1 MRAPE
6 QRTTPGADS
15 RPPAA
20 GPPPPAAARTRR
32 TGPRGVHTT
41 SPRTTSPHAASSRTT
56 SPRTAPLVP
65 LAARLRPLAISA
77 AGLLAGLGLWQLAG
91 QRDPVLFATPGRS
104 ASALVDMVQDG
115 SLPSALL
122 SSGKLLVIGLALAIV
137 VGVGFGLL
145 LSRARL
151 LRASTDWLLFA
162 LQSVPI
168 VALAPLILSAF
179 GFGLS
184 AKTLVVFLTAV
195 FPVVVNTAEGAH
207 RVPTTLLEVARTF
220 RSSEWRIWK
229 DVLLPHTVPYAMTGV
244 RQGIA
249 MAFVGTLAA
258 EFFLNASGVGG
269 LLLAAGTR
277 FDTATVLGLT
287 VLVSVLAVALMGL
300 GRAVE
305 RHFARWRTVKA

>member
-1 MRAPE
+1 MG
-6 QRTTPGADS
+6 T
-15 RPPAA
+15 PPAA
-20 GPPPPAAARTRR
+20 NPAPAPATHPAVSPAAHRGRLAAALRR
-32 TGPRGVHTT
+32 R
-41 SPRTTSPHAASSRTT
+41 
-56 SPRTAPLVP
+56 LVP
-65 LAARLRPLAISA
+65 LTIST
-77 AGLLAGLGLWQLAG
+77 AGLLVGLGLWQWAG

-104 ASALVDMVQDG
+104 LSALADLTGDG
-115 SLPSALL
+115 TLPSALL
-122 SSGKLLVIGLALAIV
+122 SSGRLLVVGLALAIV
-137 VGVGFGLL
+137 AGVGFGLL

-151 LRASTDWLLFA
+151 LRSSTDWLLFA

-179 GFGLS
+179 GFGLP

-195 FPVVVNTAEGAH
+195 FPIAVNTAEGAH
-207 RVPTTLLEVARTF
+207 RVPATLLEVARTF
-220 RSSEWRIWK
+220 RSSEWRIWQ

-269 LLLAAGTR
+269 LLLAASTR
-277 FDTATVLGLT
+277 FDSATVLGLT
-287 VLVSVLAVALMGL
+287 LLVSVLAVALMGC

-305 RHFARWRTVKA
+305 GYFARWREATS

>member
-1 MRAPE
+1 MGTSPVTHDAASPATHPAASPVTHE
-6 QRTTPGADS
+6 ATSA
-15 RPPAA
+15 PPAT
-20 GPPPPAAARTRR
+20 PVNPRRLTAALRR
-32 TGPRGVHTT
+32 
-41 SPRTTSPHAASSRTT
+41 
-56 SPRTAPLVP
+56 
-65 LAARLRPLAISA
+65 RLIPLAISTL
-77 AGLLAGLGLWQLAG
+77 GLLAGLGLWQWAG

-104 ASALVDMVQDG
+104 LSALATLTEDG
-115 SLPSALL
+115 TLPSALL
-122 SSGKLLVIGLALAIV
+122 SSGRLLVVGLALAIV
-137 VGVGFGLL
+137 AGVGFGLL

-151 LRASTDWLLFA
+151 LRSSTDWLLFA

-179 GFGLS
+179 GFGLP

-195 FPVVVNTAEGAH
+195 FPIAVNTAEGAH
-207 RVPTTLLEVARTF
+207 RVPGTLLEVARTF

-269 LLLAAGTR
+269 LLLAASTR
-277 FDTATVLGLT
+277 FDSATVLGLT
-287 VLVSVLAVALMGL
+287 LLVSVLAVALMGC

-305 RHFARWRTVKA
+305 GYFARWREATS

>member
-1 MRAPE
+1 MGTPPATSPHPVAPPG
-6 QRTTPGADS
+6 TPDTPGTSALPADAV
-15 RPPAA
+15 PAA
-20 GPPPPAAARTRR
+20 GPPRVRR
-32 TGPRGVHTT
+32 
-41 SPRTTSPHAASSRTT
+41 
-56 SPRTAPLVP
+56 LVR
-65 LAARLRPLAISA
+65 RLTPLAISA
-77 AGLLAGLGLWQLAG
+77 AGLLVGLGLWQWAG
-91 QRDPVLFATPGRS
+91 RRDPVLFATPGRS
-104 ASALVDMVQDG
+104 LSALATLTEDG
-115 SLPSALL
+115 TLPSALL
-122 SSGKLLVIGLALAIV
+122 SSGRLLVVGLALAIV
-137 VGVGFGLL
+137 AGVGFGLL

-151 LRASTDWLLFA
+151 LRSSTDWLLFA

-179 GFGLS
+179 GFGLP

-195 FPVVVNTAEGAH
+195 FPIAVNTAEGAH

-269 LLLAAGTR
+269 LLLAASTQ
-277 FDTATVLGLT
+277 FDSATVLGLT
-287 VLVSVLAVALMGL
+287 LLVSVLAVALMGC

-305 RHFARWRTVKA
+305 GYFARWREVRS

>member
-1 MRAPE
+1 M
-6 QRTTPGADS
+6 G
-15 RPPAA
+15 
-20 GPPPPAAARTRR
+20 
-32 TGPRGVHTT
+32 T
-41 SPRTTSPHAASSRTT
+41 SPATHDATSPDTYSAPSPVNARRLTAALR
-56 SPRTAPLVP
+56 R
-65 LAARLRPLAISA
+65 RLIPLAISTL
-77 AGLLAGLGLWQLAG
+77 GLLAGLGLWQWAG

-104 ASALVDMVQDG
+104 LSALATLTEDG
-115 SLPSALL
+115 TLPSALL
-122 SSGKLLVIGLALAIV
+122 SSGRLLVVGLALAIV
-137 VGVGFGLL
+137 AGVGFGLL

-151 LRASTDWLLFA
+151 LRGSTDWLLFA

-179 GFGLS
+179 GFGLP

-195 FPVVVNTAEGAH
+195 FPIAVNTAEGAH
-207 RVPTTLLEVARTF
+207 RVPATLLEVARTF

-269 LLLAAGTR
+269 LLLAASTR
-277 FDTATVLGLT
+277 FDSATVLGLT
-287 VLVSVLAVALMGL
+287 LLVSVLAVALMGC

-305 RHFARWRTVKA
+305 GYFARWREATS

>member
-1 MRAPE
+1 MMA
-6 QRTTPGADS
+6 T
-15 RPPAA
+15 
-20 GPPPPAAARTRR
+20 PPPADTGTGTGTKTSGVRPRARAARR
-32 TGPRGVHTT
+32 
-41 SPRTTSPHAASSRTT
+41 
-56 SPRTAPLVP
+56 LIP
-65 LAARLRPLAISA
+65 LAVSA
-77 AGLLAGLGLWQLAG
+77 AGLVAGLGLWQWAG
-91 QRDPVLFATPGRS
+91 VRDPVLFATPGRS
-104 ASALVDMVQDG
+104 LSALATLTEDG

-122 SSGKLLVIGLALAIV
+122 SSGRLLVVGLALAIV
-137 VGVGFGLL
+137 AGVGVGLL

-151 LRASTDWLLFA
+151 LRSSTDWLLFA

-179 GFGLS
+179 GFGLP

-195 FPVVVNTAEGAH
+195 FPILVNTAEGAH

-269 LLLAAGTR
+269 LLLAASTR
-277 FDTATVLGLT
+277 FDSATVLGLT
-287 VLVSVLAVALMGL
+287 LLVSVLAVALMGC

-305 RHFARWRTVKA
+305 GYFARWREVRP

>member
-1 MRAPE
+1 MAPPD
-6 QRTTPGADS
+6 TA
-15 RPPAA
+15 RPPAEA
-20 GPPPPAAARTRR
+20 APPAAP
-32 TGPRGVHTT
+32 PRGRRVVRRLT
-41 SPRTTSPHAASSRTT
+41 
-56 SPRTAPLVP
+56 PLG
-65 LAARLRPLAISA
+65 ISA
-77 AGLLAGLGLWQLAG
+77 AGLLVGLGIWQWAG

-104 ASALVDMVQDG
+104 LSALATLTEDG
-115 SLPSALL
+115 TLPSALL
-122 SSGKLLVIGLALAIV
+122 SSGRLLVVGLALAIV
-137 VGVGFGLL
+137 AGVGFGLL

-151 LRASTDWLLFA
+151 LRSSTDWLLFA

-179 GFGLS
+179 GFGLP

-195 FPVVVNTAEGAH
+195 FPIAVNTAEGAH

-269 LLLAAGTR
+269 LLLAASTQ
-277 FDTATVLGLT
+277 FDSATVLGLT
-287 VLVSVLAVALMGL
+287 LLVSVLAVALMGC

-305 RHFARWRTVKA
+305 GYFARWREVRS

>member
-1 MRAPE
+1 MG
-6 QRTTPGADS
+6 T
-15 RPPAA
+15 PPATRPA
-20 GPPPPAAARTRR
+20 TSGPPVEAAPAPAAAPSEPAPPA
-32 TGPRGVHTT
+32 GPRLKRRVA
-41 SPRTTSPHAASSRTT
+41 RRLI
-56 SPRTAPLVP
+56 PLG
-65 LAARLRPLAISA
+65 ISA
-77 AGLLAGLGLWQLAG
+77 AGLLVGLGLWQWAG

-104 ASALVDMVQDG
+104 LSALATITEDG
-115 SLPSALL
+115 TLPGALL
-122 SSGKLLVIGLALAIV
+122 SSGRLLVVGLALAIV
-137 VGVGFGLL
+137 AGVGFGLL

-151 LRASTDWLLFA
+151 LRSSTDWLLFA

-179 GFGLS
+179 GFGLP

-195 FPVVVNTAEGAH
+195 FPIAVNTAEGAH
-207 RVPTTLLEVARTF
+207 RVPATLLEVARTF

-269 LLLAAGTR
+269 LLLAASTR
-277 FDTATVLGLT
+277 FDSATVLGLT
-287 VLVSVLAVALMGL
+287 LLVSVLAVALMGV

-305 RHFARWRTVKA
+305 GYFARWREVTS

>member
-1 MRAPE
+1 MATSPATHE
-6 QRTTPGADS
+6 ATSA
-15 RPPAA
+15 PPATPVNA
-20 GPPPPAAARTRR
+20 RRLTAALRR
-32 TGPRGVHTT
+32 
-41 SPRTTSPHAASSRTT
+41 
-56 SPRTAPLVP
+56 
-65 LAARLRPLAISA
+65 RLIPLAISTL
-77 AGLLAGLGLWQLAG
+77 GLLAGLGLWQWAG

-104 ASALVDMVQDG
+104 LSALATLTEDG
-115 SLPSALL
+115 TLPSALL
-122 SSGKLLVIGLALAIV
+122 SSGRLLVVGLALAIV
-137 VGVGFGLL
+137 AGVGFGLL

-151 LRASTDWLLFA
+151 LRSSTDWLLFA

-179 GFGLS
+179 GFGLP

-195 FPVVVNTAEGAH
+195 FPIAVNTAEGAH
-207 RVPTTLLEVARTF
+207 RVPATLLEVARTF

-269 LLLAAGTR
+269 LLLAASTR
-277 FDTATVLGLT
+277 FDSATVLGLT
-287 VLVSVLAVALMGL
+287 LLVSVLAVALMGC

-305 RHFARWRTVKA
+305 GYFARWREATS

>member
-1 MRAPE
+1 MGTPPA
-6 QRTTPGADS
+6 TTPATT
-15 RPPAA
+15 PHPAA
-20 GPPPPAAARTRR
+20 PPPGTSAPLAGAAPASAVA
-32 TGPRGVHTT
+32 PRGRRVV
-41 SPRTTSPHAASSRTT
+41 R
-56 SPRTAPLVP
+56 
-65 LAARLRPLAISA
+65 RLTPLAISA
-77 AGLLAGLGLWQLAG
+77 AGLLVGLGLWQWAG

-104 ASALVDMVQDG
+104 LSALATLTEDG
-115 SLPSALL
+115 TLPSALL
-122 SSGKLLVIGLALAIV
+122 SSGRLLVVGLALAIV
-137 VGVGFGLL
+137 AGVGFGLL

-151 LRASTDWLLFA
+151 LRSSTDWLLFA

-179 GFGLS
+179 GFGLP

-195 FPVVVNTAEGAH
+195 FPIAVNTAEGAH

-269 LLLAAGTR
+269 LLLAASTQ
-277 FDTATVLGLT
+277 FDSATVLGLT
-287 VLVSVLAVALMGL
+287 LLVSVLAVALMGC

-305 RHFARWRTVKA
+305 GYFARWREVRS

>member
-1 MRAPE
+1 MMA
-6 QRTTPGADS
+6 T
-15 RPPAA
+15 
-20 GPPPPAAARTRR
+20 PPPEDTGTGTGTKTSGVRPRARAARR
-32 TGPRGVHTT
+32 
-41 SPRTTSPHAASSRTT
+41 
-56 SPRTAPLVP
+56 LIP
-65 LAARLRPLAISA
+65 LAVSA
-77 AGLLAGLGLWQLAG
+77 AGLVAGLGLWQWAG
-91 QRDPVLFATPGRS
+91 VRDPVLFATPGRS
-104 ASALVDMVQDG
+104 LSALATLTEDG

-122 SSGKLLVIGLALAIV
+122 SSGRLLVVGLALAIV
-137 VGVGFGLL
+137 AGVGVGLL

-151 LRASTDWLLFA
+151 LRSSTDWLLFA

-179 GFGLS
+179 GFGLP

-195 FPVVVNTAEGAH
+195 FPILVNTAEGAH

-269 LLLAAGTR
+269 LLLAASTR
-277 FDTATVLGLT
+277 FDSATVLGLT
-287 VLVSVLAVALMGL
+287 LLVSVLAVALMGC

-305 RHFARWRTVKA
+305 GYFARWREVRP

>member
-1 MRAPE
+1 MRVPRPRAPR
-6 QRTTPGADS
+6 QG
-15 RPPAA
+15 
-20 GPPPPAAARTRR
+20 
-32 TGPRGVHTT
+32 TG
-41 SPRTTSPHAASSRTT
+41 
-56 SPRTAPLVP
+56 
-65 LAARLRPLAISA
+65 ARLRPPAVSA

-91 QRDPVLFATPGRS
+91 RHDPVLFATPGRS
-104 ASALVDMVQDG
+104 AEALLTLTRDG

-122 SSGKLLVIGLALAIV
+122 SSGRLLVVGLALAIV
-137 VGVGFGLL
+137 AGVGSGLL

-179 GFGLS
+179 GFGLP

-195 FPVVVNTAEGAH
+195 FPIVVNTAEGAH
-207 RVPTTLLEVARTF
+207 RVPATLLEVTRTF

-229 DVLLPHTVPYAMTGV
+229 DLLLPHTVPYAMTGV

-258 EFFLNASGVGG
+258 EFFLNASGIGG
-269 LLLAAGTR
+269 LLLAAGTQ

-287 VLVSVLAVALMGL
+287 VLVSVLAVALMGC

-305 RHFARWRTVKA
+305 RHFARWRAVQA

>member
-1 MRAPE
+1 MGTSPATHDAASPD
-6 QRTTPGADS
+6 TH
-15 RPPAA
+15 PAA
-20 GPPPPAAARTRR
+20 SPVTPAKTPPSGPATPVNPRRLTAALRR
-32 TGPRGVHTT
+32 
-41 SPRTTSPHAASSRTT
+41 
-56 SPRTAPLVP
+56 
-65 LAARLRPLAISA
+65 RLIPLAISA
-77 AGLLAGLGLWQLAG
+77 LGLLAGLGLWQWAG

-104 ASALVDMVQDG
+104 LSALATLTEDG
-115 SLPSALL
+115 TLPSALL
-122 SSGKLLVIGLALAIV
+122 SSGRLLVVGLALAIV
-137 VGVGFGLL
+137 AGVGFGLL

-151 LRASTDWLLFA
+151 LRSSTDWLLFA

-179 GFGLS
+179 GFGLP

-195 FPVVVNTAEGAH
+195 FPIAVNTAEGAH
-207 RVPTTLLEVARTF
+207 RVPGTLLEVARTF

-269 LLLAAGTR
+269 LLLAASTR
-277 FDTATVLGLT
+277 FDSATVLGLT
-287 VLVSVLAVALMGL
+287 LLVSVLAVALMGC

-305 RHFARWRTVKA
+305 GYFARWREATS

>member
-1 MRAPE
+1 M
-6 QRTTPGADS
+6 G
-15 RPPAA
+15 
-20 GPPPPAAARTRR
+20 
-32 TGPRGVHTT
+32 T
-41 SPRTTSPHAASSRTT
+41 SPATHEATSPDTYSAPSPVSAHRLTAALR
-56 SPRTAPLVP
+56 R
-65 LAARLRPLAISA
+65 RLIPLAISTL
-77 AGLLAGLGLWQLAG
+77 GLLAGLGLWQWAG

-104 ASALVDMVQDG
+104 LSALATLTEDG
-115 SLPSALL
+115 TLPSALL
-122 SSGKLLVIGLALAIV
+122 SSGRLLVVGLALAIV
-137 VGVGFGLL
+137 AGVGFGLL

-151 LRASTDWLLFA
+151 LRSSTDWLLFA

-179 GFGLS
+179 GFGLP

-195 FPVVVNTAEGAH
+195 FPIAVNTAEGAH
-207 RVPTTLLEVARTF
+207 RVPATLLEVARTF

-269 LLLAAGTR
+269 LLLAASTR
-277 FDTATVLGLT
+277 FDSATVLGLT
-287 VLVSVLAVALMGL
+287 LLVSVLAVALMGC

-305 RHFARWRTVKA
+305 GYFARWREATS

>member
-1 MRAPE
+1 MGTSPAAH
-6 QRTTPGADS
+6 PGAHS
-15 RPPAA
+15 AAHPSTAAPPATSAKAPPSEPPSEPSSAA
-20 GPPPPAAARTRR
+20 GPRRAHHLARALRR
-32 TGPRGVHTT
+32 R
-41 SPRTTSPHAASSRTT
+41 
-56 SPRTAPLVP
+56 LVP
-65 LAARLRPLAISA
+65 LAVSA
-77 AGLLAGLGLWQLAG
+77 LGLLAGLGLWQWAG

-104 ASALVDMVQDG
+104 LSALATLTEDG
-115 SLPSALL
+115 TLPSALL
-122 SSGKLLVIGLALAIV
+122 SSGRLLVVGLALAIV
-137 VGVGFGLL
+137 AGVGFGLL

-151 LRASTDWLLFA
+151 LRSSTDWLLFA

-179 GFGLS
+179 GFGLP

-195 FPVVVNTAEGAH
+195 FPITVNTAEGAH

-269 LLLAAGTR
+269 LLLAASTR
-277 FDTATVLGLT
+277 FDSATVLGLT
-287 VLVSVLAVALMGL
+287 LLVSVLAVALMGC

-305 RHFARWRTVKA
+305 GYFARWREATS

>member
-1 MRAPE
+1 MA
-6 QRTTPGADS
+6 T
-15 RPPAA
+15 
-20 GPPPPAAARTRR
+20 PPPADTGTGTGTKTSGVRPRARAARR
-32 TGPRGVHTT
+32 
-41 SPRTTSPHAASSRTT
+41 
-56 SPRTAPLVP
+56 LIP
-65 LAARLRPLAISA
+65 LAVSA
-77 AGLLAGLGLWQLAG
+77 AGLVAGLGLWQWAG
-91 QRDPVLFATPGRS
+91 VRDPVLFATPGRS
-104 ASALVDMVQDG
+104 LSALATLTEDG

-122 SSGKLLVIGLALAIV
+122 SSGRLLVVGLALAIV
-137 VGVGFGLL
+137 AGVGVGLL

-151 LRASTDWLLFA
+151 LRSSTDWLLFA

-179 GFGLS
+179 GFGLP

-195 FPVVVNTAEGAH
+195 FPILVNTAEGAH

-269 LLLAAGTR
+269 LLLAASTR
-277 FDTATVLGLT
+277 FDSATVLGLT
-287 VLVSVLAVALMGL
+287 LLVSVLAVALMGC

-305 RHFARWRTVKA
+305 GYFARWREVRP

>member
-1 MRAPE
+1 MG
-6 QRTTPGADS
+6 T
-15 RPPAA
+15 
-20 GPPPPAAARTRR
+20 PPPPDTTTGTGTKTSGVRPGARAARR
-32 TGPRGVHTT
+32 
-41 SPRTTSPHAASSRTT
+41 
-56 SPRTAPLVP
+56 LIP
-65 LAARLRPLAISA
+65 LAVSA
-77 AGLLAGLGLWQLAG
+77 AGLVVGLGLWQWAG
-91 QRDPVLFATPGRS
+91 VRDPVLFATPGRS
-104 ASALVDMVQDG
+104 LSALATLTEDG

-122 SSGKLLVIGLALAIV
+122 SSGRLLVVGLALAIV
-137 VGVGFGLL
+137 AGVGAGLL

-151 LRASTDWLLFA
+151 LRGSTDWLLFA

-179 GFGLS
+179 GFGLP

-195 FPVVVNTAEGAH
+195 FPILVNTAEGAH

-269 LLLAAGTR
+269 LLLAASTR
-277 FDTATVLGLT
+277 FDSATVLGLT
-287 VLVSVLAVALMGL
+287 LLVSVLAVALMGC

-305 RHFARWRTVKA
+305 GYFARWREVRP

>member
-1 MRAPE
+1 MGTPPATSPRPVAPPD
-6 QRTTPGADS
+6 TA
-15 RPPAA
+15 RPPAEA
-20 GPPPPAAARTRR
+20 APPAAP
-32 TGPRGVHTT
+32 PRGRRVVRRLT
-41 SPRTTSPHAASSRTT
+41 
-56 SPRTAPLVP
+56 PLS
-65 LAARLRPLAISA
+65 ISA
-77 AGLLAGLGLWQLAG
+77 AGLLVGLGIWQWAG

-104 ASALVDMVQDG
+104 LSALATLTGDG
-115 SLPSALL
+115 TLPSALL
-122 SSGKLLVIGLALAIV
+122 SSGRLLVVGLALAIV
-137 VGVGFGLL
+137 AGVGFGLL

-151 LRASTDWLLFA
+151 LRSSTDWLLFA

-179 GFGLS
+179 GFGLP

-195 FPVVVNTAEGAH
+195 FPIAVNTAEGAH

-269 LLLAAGTR
+269 LLLAASTQ
-277 FDTATVLGLT
+277 FDSATVLGLT
-287 VLVSVLAVALMGL
+287 LLVSVLAVALMGC

-305 RHFARWRTVKA
+305 GYFARWREVRS

>member
-1 MRAPE
+1 M
-6 QRTTPGADS
+6 G
-15 RPPAA
+15 
-20 GPPPPAAARTRR
+20 
-32 TGPRGVHTT
+32 T
-41 SPRTTSPHAASSRTT
+41 SPATPAKTPPSGPATPVNARRLTAALR
-56 SPRTAPLVP
+56 R
-65 LAARLRPLAISA
+65 RLIPLAISA
-77 AGLLAGLGLWQLAG
+77 LGLLAGLGLWQWAG

-104 ASALVDMVQDG
+104 LSALATLTEDG
-115 SLPSALL
+115 TLPSALL
-122 SSGKLLVIGLALAIV
+122 SSGRLLVVGLALAIV
-137 VGVGFGLL
+137 AGVGFGLL

-151 LRASTDWLLFA
+151 LRSSTDWLLFA

-179 GFGLS
+179 GFGLP

-195 FPVVVNTAEGAH
+195 FPIAVNTAEGAH
-207 RVPTTLLEVARTF
+207 RVPATLLEVARTF

-269 LLLAAGTR
+269 LLLAASTR
-277 FDTATVLGLT
+277 FDSATVLGLT
-287 VLVSVLAVALMGL
+287 LLVSVLAVALMGC

-305 RHFARWRTVKA
+305 GYFARWREATS

>member
-1 MRAPE
+1 MGTPPV
-6 QRTTPGADS
+6 TTPATT
-15 RPPAA
+15 
-20 GPPPPAAARTRR
+20 PPPAASRPGTSAPPAGAAAPARA
-32 TGPRGVHTT
+32 PRGRRVV
-41 SPRTTSPHAASSRTT
+41 R
-56 SPRTAPLVP
+56 
-65 LAARLRPLAISA
+65 RLTPLAISA
-77 AGLLAGLGLWQLAG
+77 AGLLVGLGLWQWAG
-91 QRDPVLFATPGRS
+91 RRDPVLFATPGRS
-104 ASALVDMVQDG
+104 LSALATLTEDG
-115 SLPSALL
+115 TLPSALL
-122 SSGKLLVIGLALAIV
+122 SSGRLLVVGLALAIV
-137 VGVGFGLL
+137 AGVGFGLL

-151 LRASTDWLLFA
+151 LRSSTDWLLFA

-179 GFGLS
+179 GFGLP

-195 FPVVVNTAEGAH
+195 FPIAVNTAEGAH

-269 LLLAAGTR
+269 LLLAASTQ
-277 FDTATVLGLT
+277 FDSATVLGLT
-287 VLVSVLAVALMGL
+287 LLVSVLAVALMGC

-305 RHFARWRTVKA
+305 GYFARWREVRS

>member
-1 MRAPE
+1 MGTPPA
-6 QRTTPGADS
+6 TTPATTPHPAAPPPGTSA
-15 RPPAA
+15 PPAGA
-20 GPPPPAAARTRR
+20 APASAVA
-32 TGPRGVHTT
+32 PRGRRVV
-41 SPRTTSPHAASSRTT
+41 R
-56 SPRTAPLVP
+56 
-65 LAARLRPLAISA
+65 RLTPLAISA
-77 AGLLAGLGLWQLAG
+77 AGLLVGLGLWQWAG

-104 ASALVDMVQDG
+104 LSALATLTEDG
-115 SLPSALL
+115 TLPSALL
-122 SSGKLLVIGLALAIV
+122 SSGRLLVVGLALAIV
-137 VGVGFGLL
+137 AGVGFGLL

-151 LRASTDWLLFA
+151 LRSSTDWLLFA

-179 GFGLS
+179 GFGLP
-184 AKTLVVFLTAV
+184 AKMLVVFLTAV
-195 FPVVVNTAEGAH
+195 FPIAVNTAEGAH

-269 LLLAAGTR
+269 LLLAASTQ
-277 FDTATVLGLT
+277 FDSATVLGLT
-287 VLVSVLAVALMGL
+287 LLVSVLAVALMGC

-305 RHFARWRTVKA
+305 GYFARWREVRS

>member
-1 MRAPE
+1 M
-6 QRTTPGADS
+6 G
-15 RPPAA
+15 
-20 GPPPPAAARTRR
+20 
-32 TGPRGVHTT
+32 T
-41 SPRTTSPHAASSRTT
+41 SPATHSATPPDTPRAASPVNA
-56 SPRTAPLVP
+56 PRLTAALRR
-65 LAARLRPLAISA
+65 RLIPLAISTL
-77 AGLLAGLGLWQLAG
+77 GLLAGLGLWQWAG

-104 ASALVDMVQDG
+104 LSALATLTEDG
-115 SLPSALL
+115 TLPSALL
-122 SSGKLLVIGLALAIV
+122 SSGRLLVVGLALAIV
-137 VGVGFGLL
+137 AGVGFGLL

-151 LRASTDWLLFA
+151 LRSSTDWLLFA

-179 GFGLS
+179 GFGLP

-195 FPVVVNTAEGAH
+195 FPIAVNTAEGAH
-207 RVPTTLLEVARTF
+207 RVPATLLEVARTF

-269 LLLAAGTR
+269 LLLAASTR
-277 FDTATVLGLT
+277 FDSATVLGLT
-287 VLVSVLAVALMGL
+287 LLVSVLAVALMGC

-305 RHFARWRTVKA
+305 GYFARWREATS

>member
-1 MRAPE
+1 MSPAKSPHPVAPPD
-6 QRTTPGADS
+6 TAV
-15 RPPAA
+15 PPAGTAPPA
-20 GPPPPAAARTRR
+20 GPPRGRR
-32 TGPRGVHTT
+32 VVRRLT
-41 SPRTTSPHAASSRTT
+41 
-56 SPRTAPLVP
+56 PLG
-65 LAARLRPLAISA
+65 ISA
-77 AGLLAGLGLWQLAG
+77 AGLLVGLGLWQWAG
-91 QRDPVLFATPGRS
+91 LRDPVLFATPGRS
-104 ASALVDMVQDG
+104 LSALGTLTEDG
-115 SLPSALL
+115 TLPSALL
-122 SSGKLLVIGLALAIV
+122 SSGRLLVVGLALAIV
-137 VGVGFGLL
+137 AGVGFGLL

-151 LRASTDWLLFA
+151 LRSSTDWLLFA

-179 GFGLS
+179 GFGLP

-195 FPVVVNTAEGAH
+195 FPIAVNTAEGAH

-269 LLLAAGTR
+269 LLLAASTQ
-277 FDTATVLGLT
+277 FDSATVLGLT
-287 VLVSVLAVALMGL
+287 LLVSVLAVALMGC

-305 RHFARWRTVKA
+305 GYFARWREVRS

>member
-1 MRAPE
+1 MGTSPATHDAASPD
-6 QRTTPGADS
+6 THPAASPVTHDATS
-15 RPPAA
+15 APPAT
-20 GPPPPAAARTRR
+20 PVNPRRLTAALRR
-32 TGPRGVHTT
+32 
-41 SPRTTSPHAASSRTT
+41 
-56 SPRTAPLVP
+56 
-65 LAARLRPLAISA
+65 RLIPLAISA
-77 AGLLAGLGLWQLAG
+77 LGLLAGLGLWQWAG

-104 ASALVDMVQDG
+104 LSALATLTEDG
-115 SLPSALL
+115 TLPSALL
-122 SSGKLLVIGLALAIV
+122 SSGRLLVVGLALAIV
-137 VGVGFGLL
+137 AGVGFGLL

-151 LRASTDWLLFA
+151 LRSSTDWLLFA

-179 GFGLS
+179 GFGLP

-195 FPVVVNTAEGAH
+195 FPIAVNTAEGAH
-207 RVPTTLLEVARTF
+207 RVPGTLLEVARTF

-269 LLLAAGTR
+269 LLLAASTR
-277 FDTATVLGLT
+277 FDSATVLGLT
-287 VLVSVLAVALMGL
+287 LLVSVLAVALMGC

-305 RHFARWRTVKA
+305 GYFARWREATS

>member
-1 MRAPE
+1 MGTPPVTSPHPAAPPD
-6 QRTTPGADS
+6 TPA
-15 RPPAA
+15 PPAA
-20 GPPPPAAARTRR
+20 G
-32 TGPRGVHTT
+32 
-41 SPRTTSPHAASSRTT
+41 
-56 SPRTAPLVP
+56 TAPPVSSGKNRHVVR
-65 LAARLRPLAISA
+65 RLIPLAISA
-77 AGLLAGLGLWQLAG
+77 AGLLVGLGVWQWAG

-104 ASALVDMVQDG
+104 LSALATLTEDG
-115 SLPSALL
+115 TLPSALL
-122 SSGKLLVIGLALAIV
+122 SSGRLLVVGLALAIV
-137 VGVGFGLL
+137 AGVGFGLL

-151 LRASTDWLLFA
+151 LRSSTDWLLFA

-179 GFGLS
+179 GFGLP

-195 FPVVVNTAEGAH
+195 FPIAVNTAEGAH

-269 LLLAAGTR
+269 LLLAASTQ
-277 FDTATVLGLT
+277 FDSATVLGLT
-287 VLVSVLAVALMGL
+287 LLVSVLAVALMGC

-305 RHFARWRTVKA
+305 GYFARWREVRS

>member
-1 MRAPE
+1 M
-6 QRTTPGADS
+6 G
-15 RPPAA
+15 
-20 GPPPPAAARTRR
+20 
-32 TGPRGVHTT
+32 T
-41 SPRTTSPHAASSRTT
+41 SPATHDATSPDTYSAPSPVNARRPTAALSR
-56 SPRTAPLVP
+56 
-65 LAARLRPLAISA
+65 RLIPLAISTL
-77 AGLLAGLGLWQLAG
+77 GLLAGLGLWQWAG

-104 ASALVDMVQDG
+104 LSALATLTEDG
-115 SLPSALL
+115 TLPSALL
-122 SSGKLLVIGLALAIV
+122 SSGRLLVVGLALAIV
-137 VGVGFGLL
+137 AGVGFGLL

-151 LRASTDWLLFA
+151 LRSSTDWLLFA

-179 GFGLS
+179 GFGLP

-195 FPVVVNTAEGAH
+195 FPIAVNTAEGAH
-207 RVPTTLLEVARTF
+207 RVPATLLEVARTF

-269 LLLAAGTR
+269 LLLAASTR
-277 FDTATVLGLT
+277 FDSATVLGLT
-287 VLVSVLAVALMGL
+287 LLVSVLAVALMGC

-305 RHFARWRTVKA
+305 GYFARWREATS

>member
-1 MRAPE
+1 M
-6 QRTTPGADS
+6 G
-15 RPPAA
+15 
-20 GPPPPAAARTRR
+20 
-32 TGPRGVHTT
+32 T
-41 SPRTTSPHAASSRTT
+41 SPATHEATSPDTYSAPSPVSAHRLTAALR
-56 SPRTAPLVP
+56 R
-65 LAARLRPLAISA
+65 RLIPLAISTL
-77 AGLLAGLGLWQLAG
+77 GLLAGLGLWQWAG

-104 ASALVDMVQDG
+104 LSALATLTEDG
-115 SLPSALL
+115 TLPSALL
-122 SSGKLLVIGLALAIV
+122 SSGRLLVVGLALAIV
-137 VGVGFGLL
+137 AGVGFGLL

-151 LRASTDWLLFA
+151 LRSSTDWLLFA

-179 GFGLS
+179 GFGLP

-195 FPVVVNTAEGAH
+195 FPIAVNTAEGAH
-207 RVPTTLLEVARTF
+207 RVPATLLEVARTF

-269 LLLAAGTR
+269 LLLAASTR
-277 FDTATVLGLT
+277 FDSATVLGLT
-287 VLVSVLAVALMGL
+287 LLVSVLAVALMGC

-305 RHFARWRTVKA
+305 SYFARWREATS

>member
-1 MRAPE
+1 MATSPA
-6 QRTTPGADS
+6 TH
-15 RPPAA
+15 PAA
-20 GPPPPAAARTRR
+20 SPATPAKTPPSGPATPVNPRRLTAALRR
-32 TGPRGVHTT
+32 
-41 SPRTTSPHAASSRTT
+41 
-56 SPRTAPLVP
+56 
-65 LAARLRPLAISA
+65 RLIPLAISTL
-77 AGLLAGLGLWQLAG
+77 GLLAGLGLWQWAG

-104 ASALVDMVQDG
+104 LSALATLTEDG
-115 SLPSALL
+115 TLPSALL
-122 SSGKLLVIGLALAIV
+122 SSGRLLVVGLALAIV
-137 VGVGFGLL
+137 AGVGFGLL

-151 LRASTDWLLFA
+151 LRSSTDWLLFA

-179 GFGLS
+179 GFGLP

-195 FPVVVNTAEGAH
+195 FPIAVNTAEGAH
-207 RVPTTLLEVARTF
+207 RVPATLLEVARTF

-269 LLLAAGTR
+269 LLLAASTR
-277 FDTATVLGLT
+277 FDSATVLGLT
-287 VLVSVLAVALMGL
+287 LLVSVLAVALMSC

-305 RHFARWRTVKA
+305 GYFARWREATS

>member
-1 MRAPE
+1 MGTPPATSPHPVAPPG
-6 QRTTPGADS
+6 TPDPPGTSALPADS
-15 RPPAA
+15 VPAA
-20 GPPPPAAARTRR
+20 GPPRGRR
-32 TGPRGVHTT
+32 
-41 SPRTTSPHAASSRTT
+41 
-56 SPRTAPLVP
+56 LVR
-65 LAARLRPLAISA
+65 RLTPLAISA
-77 AGLLAGLGLWQLAG
+77 AGLLVGLGLWQWAG
-91 QRDPVLFATPGRS
+91 RRDPVLFATPGRS
-104 ASALVDMVQDG
+104 LSALATLTEDG
-115 SLPSALL
+115 TLPSALL
-122 SSGKLLVIGLALAIV
+122 SSGRLLVVGLALAIV
-137 VGVGFGLL
+137 AGVGFGLL

-151 LRASTDWLLFA
+151 LRSSTDWLLFA

-179 GFGLS
+179 GFGLP

-195 FPVVVNTAEGAH
+195 FPIAVNTAEGAH

-269 LLLAAGTR
+269 LLLAASTQ
-277 FDTATVLGLT
+277 FDSATVLGLT
-287 VLVSVLAVALMGL
+287 LLVSVLAVALMGC

-305 RHFARWRTVKA
+305 GYFARWREVRS

>member
-1 MRAPE
+1 MNAP
-6 QRTTPGADS
+6 RLT
-15 RPPAA
+15 AA
-20 GPPPPAAARTRR
+20 LRR
-32 TGPRGVHTT
+32 
-41 SPRTTSPHAASSRTT
+41 
-56 SPRTAPLVP
+56 
-65 LAARLRPLAISA
+65 RLIPLAISTL
-77 AGLLAGLGLWQLAG
+77 GLLAGLGLWQWAG

-104 ASALVDMVQDG
+104 LSALATLTEDG
-115 SLPSALL
+115 TLPSALL
-122 SSGKLLVIGLALAIV
+122 SSGRLLVVGLALAIV
-137 VGVGFGLL
+137 AGVGFGLL

-151 LRASTDWLLFA
+151 LRSSTDWLLFA

-179 GFGLS
+179 GFGLP

-195 FPVVVNTAEGAH
+195 FPIAVNTAEGAH
-207 RVPTTLLEVARTF
+207 RVPATLLEVARTF

-269 LLLAAGTR
+269 LLLAASTR
-277 FDTATVLGLT
+277 FDSATVLGLT
-287 VLVSVLAVALMGL
+287 LLVSVLAVALMGC

-305 RHFARWRTVKA
+305 GYFARWREATS

>member
-1 MRAPE
+1 MSAHRL
-6 QRTTPGADS
+6 T
-15 RPPAA
+15 AA
-20 GPPPPAAARTRR
+20 LRR
-32 TGPRGVHTT
+32 
-41 SPRTTSPHAASSRTT
+41 
-56 SPRTAPLVP
+56 
-65 LAARLRPLAISA
+65 RLIPLAISTL
-77 AGLLAGLGLWQLAG
+77 GLLAGLGLWQWAG

-104 ASALVDMVQDG
+104 LSALATLTEDG
-115 SLPSALL
+115 TLPSALL
-122 SSGKLLVIGLALAIV
+122 SSGRLLVVGLALAIV
-137 VGVGFGLL
+137 AGVGFGLL

-151 LRASTDWLLFA
+151 LRSSTDWLLFA

-179 GFGLS
+179 GFGLP

-195 FPVVVNTAEGAH
+195 FPIAVNTAEGAH
-207 RVPTTLLEVARTF
+207 RVPATLLEVARTF

-269 LLLAAGTR
+269 LLLAASTR
-277 FDTATVLGLT
+277 FDSATVLGLT
-287 VLVSVLAVALMGL
+287 LLVSVLAVALMGC

-305 RHFARWRTVKA
+305 GYFARWREATS

>member
-1 MRAPE
+1 MGTSPATHDAASPE
-6 QRTTPGADS
+6 TH
-15 RPPAA
+15 PAA
-20 GPPPPAAARTRR
+20 SPVTPAKTPPSGPATPVNARRLTAALRR
-32 TGPRGVHTT
+32 
-41 SPRTTSPHAASSRTT
+41 
-56 SPRTAPLVP
+56 
-65 LAARLRPLAISA
+65 RLIPLAISTL
-77 AGLLAGLGLWQLAG
+77 GLLAGLGLWQWAG

-104 ASALVDMVQDG
+104 LSALATLTEDG
-115 SLPSALL
+115 TLPSALL
-122 SSGKLLVIGLALAIV
+122 SSGRLLVVGLALAIV
-137 VGVGFGLL
+137 AGVGFGLL

-151 LRASTDWLLFA
+151 LRSSTDWLLFA

-179 GFGLS
+179 GFGLP

-195 FPVVVNTAEGAH
+195 FPIAVNTAEGAH
-207 RVPTTLLEVARTF
+207 RVPATLLEVARTF

-269 LLLAAGTR
+269 LLLAASTR
-277 FDTATVLGLT
+277 FDSATVLGLT
-287 VLVSVLAVALMGL
+287 LLVSVLAVALMGC

-305 RHFARWRTVKA
+305 GYFARWREATS

>member
-1 MRAPE
+1 MG
-6 QRTTPGADS
+6 TP
-15 RPPAA
+15 P
-20 GPPPPAAARTRR
+20 
-32 TGPRGVHTT
+32 V
-41 SPRTTSPHAASSRTT
+41 TSPHPAAPPDTAA
-56 SPRTAPLVP
+56 PPVAGTAPAVVP
-65 LAARLRPLAISA
+65 VRNRRVVRRLIPLAISA
-77 AGLLAGLGLWQLAG
+77 AGLLVGLGVWQWAG

-104 ASALVDMVQDG
+104 LTALATLTEDG
-115 SLPSALL
+115 TLPSALL
-122 SSGKLLVIGLALAIV
+122 SSGRLLVVGLALAIV
-137 VGVGFGLL
+137 AGVGFGLL

-151 LRASTDWLLFA
+151 LRSSTDWLLFA

-179 GFGLS
+179 GFGLP

-195 FPVVVNTAEGAH
+195 FPIAVNTAEGAH

-269 LLLAAGTR
+269 LLLAASTQ
-277 FDTATVLGLT
+277 FDSATVLGLT
-287 VLVSVLAVALMGL
+287 LLVSVLAVALMGC

-305 RHFARWRTVKA
+305 GYFARWREVRS

>member
-1 MRAPE
+1 MATSPATHE
-6 QRTTPGADS
+6 ATSPATHPAAS
-15 RPPAA
+15 PATHEATSAPPATPVNA
-20 GPPPPAAARTRR
+20 RRLTAALRR
-32 TGPRGVHTT
+32 
-41 SPRTTSPHAASSRTT
+41 
-56 SPRTAPLVP
+56 
-65 LAARLRPLAISA
+65 RLIPLAISTL
-77 AGLLAGLGLWQLAG
+77 GLLAGLGLWQWAG

-104 ASALVDMVQDG
+104 LSALATLTEDG
-115 SLPSALL
+115 TLPSALL
-122 SSGKLLVIGLALAIV
+122 SSGRLLVVGLALAIV
-137 VGVGFGLL
+137 AGVGFGLL

-151 LRASTDWLLFA
+151 LRSSTDWLLFA

-179 GFGLS
+179 GFGLP

-195 FPVVVNTAEGAH
+195 FPIAVNTAEGAH
-207 RVPTTLLEVARTF
+207 RVPATLLEVARTF

-269 LLLAAGTR
+269 LLLAASTR
-277 FDTATVLGLT
+277 FDSATVLGLT
-287 VLVSVLAVALMGL
+287 LLVSVLAVALMGC

-305 RHFARWRTVKA
+305 GYFARWREATS

>member
-1 MRAPE
+1 MG
-6 QRTTPGADS
+6 T
-15 RPPAA
+15 PPAA
-20 GPPPPAAARTRR
+20 NPAPATHPAVSPAAHRGRLAAALRR
-32 TGPRGVHTT
+32 R
-41 SPRTTSPHAASSRTT
+41 
-56 SPRTAPLVP
+56 LVP
-65 LAARLRPLAISA
+65 LAIST
-77 AGLLAGLGLWQLAG
+77 AGLLVGLGLWQWAG

-104 ASALVDMVQDG
+104 LSALADITEDG
-115 SLPSALL
+115 TLPSALL
-122 SSGKLLVIGLALAIV
+122 SSGRLLVVGLALAIV
-137 VGVGFGLL
+137 AGVGFGLL

-151 LRASTDWLLFA
+151 LRSSTDWLLFA

-179 GFGLS
+179 GFGLP

-195 FPVVVNTAEGAH
+195 FPIAVNTAEGAH
-207 RVPTTLLEVARTF
+207 RVSATLLEVARTF
-220 RSSEWRIWK
+220 RSSEWRIWQ

-269 LLLAAGTR
+269 LLLAASTR
-277 FDTATVLGLT
+277 FDSATVLGLT
-287 VLVSVLAVALMGL
+287 LLVSVLAVALMGC

-305 RHFARWRTVKA
+305 GYFARWREATS

>member
-1 MRAPE
+1 MGTPPA
-6 QRTTPGADS
+6 TTPATTPHPAAPPPGTSA
-15 RPPAA
+15 PPAGA
-20 GPPPPAAARTRR
+20 APASAVA
-32 TGPRGVHTT
+32 PRGRRVV
-41 SPRTTSPHAASSRTT
+41 R
-56 SPRTAPLVP
+56 
-65 LAARLRPLAISA
+65 RLTPLAISA
-77 AGLLAGLGLWQLAG
+77 AGLLVGLGLWQWAG

-104 ASALVDMVQDG
+104 LSALATLTEDG
-115 SLPSALL
+115 TLPSALL
-122 SSGKLLVIGLALAIV
+122 SSGRLLVVGLALAIV
-137 VGVGFGLL
+137 AGVGFGLL

-151 LRASTDWLLFA
+151 LRSSTDWLLFA

-179 GFGLS
+179 GFGLP

-195 FPVVVNTAEGAH
+195 FPIAVNTAEGAH

-269 LLLAAGTR
+269 LLLAASTQ
-277 FDTATVLGLT
+277 FDSATVLGLT
-287 VLVSVLAVALMGL
+287 LLVSVLAVALMGC

-305 RHFARWRTVKA
+305 GYFARWREVRS

>member
-1 MRAPE
+1 MGTSPA
-6 QRTTPGADS
+6 THSATPPDT
-15 RPPAA
+15 PPAA
-20 GPPPPAAARTRR
+20 SPVNAPRLTAALRR
-32 TGPRGVHTT
+32 
-41 SPRTTSPHAASSRTT
+41 
-56 SPRTAPLVP
+56 
-65 LAARLRPLAISA
+65 RLIPLAISTL
-77 AGLLAGLGLWQLAG
+77 GLLAGLGLWQWAG

-104 ASALVDMVQDG
+104 LSALATLTEDG
-115 SLPSALL
+115 TLPSALL
-122 SSGKLLVIGLALAIV
+122 SSGRLLVVGLALAIV
-137 VGVGFGLL
+137 AGVGFGLL

-151 LRASTDWLLFA
+151 LRSSTDWLLFA

-179 GFGLS
+179 GFGLP

-195 FPVVVNTAEGAH
+195 FPIAVNTAEGAH
-207 RVPTTLLEVARTF
+207 RVPATLLEVARTF

-269 LLLAAGTR
+269 LLLAASTR
-277 FDTATVLGLT
+277 FDSATVLGLT
-287 VLVSVLAVALMGL
+287 LLVSVLAVALMGC

-305 RHFARWRTVKA
+305 GYFARWREATS

>member
-1 MRAPE
+1 MG
-6 QRTTPGADS
+6 TPPAT
-15 RPPAA
+15 RPAA
-20 GPPPPAAARTRR
+20 GSVPPATSEPPLGAVPPQGPSRPRQLTAGVRR
-32 TGPRGVHTT
+32 R
-41 SPRTTSPHAASSRTT
+41 
-56 SPRTAPLVP
+56 LV
-65 LAARLRPLAISA
+65 PLAISA
-77 AGLLAGLGLWQLAG
+77 AGLLVGLGLWQWAG
-91 QRDPVLFATPGRS
+91 RRDPVLFATPGRS
-104 ASALVDMVQDG
+104 LSALATLTEDG
-115 SLPSALL
+115 TLPSALL
-122 SSGKLLVIGLALAIV
+122 SSGRLLVVGLALAIV
-137 VGVGFGLL
+137 GGVGFGLL

-151 LRASTDWLLFA
+151 LRSSTDWLLFA

-179 GFGLS
+179 GFGLP

-195 FPVVVNTAEGAH
+195 FPIAVNTAEGAH
-207 RVPTTLLEVARTF
+207 RVPATLLEVARTF

-269 LLLAAGTR
+269 LLLAASTR
-277 FDTATVLGLT
+277 FDSATVLGLT
-287 VLVSVLAVALMGL
+287 LLVSVLAVALMGC

-305 RHFARWRTVKA
+305 GYFARWREAKS

>member
-1 MRAPE
+1 MG
-6 QRTTPGADS
+6 T
-15 RPPAA
+15 PPAA
-20 GPPPPAAARTRR
+20 NPAPAPATHPAVSPATHRGRLAAALRR
-32 TGPRGVHTT
+32 R
-41 SPRTTSPHAASSRTT
+41 
-56 SPRTAPLVP
+56 LVP
-65 LAARLRPLAISA
+65 LAIST
-77 AGLLAGLGLWQLAG
+77 AGLLVGLGLWQWAG

-104 ASALVDMVQDG
+104 LSALADITEDG
-115 SLPSALL
+115 TLPSALL
-122 SSGKLLVIGLALAIV
+122 SSGRLLVVGLALAIV
-137 VGVGFGLL
+137 AGVGFGLL

-151 LRASTDWLLFA
+151 LRSSTDWLLFA

-179 GFGLS
+179 GFGLP

-195 FPVVVNTAEGAH
+195 FPIAVNTAEGAH
-207 RVPTTLLEVARTF
+207 RVPATLLEVARTF
-220 RSSEWRIWK
+220 RSSEWRIWQ

-269 LLLAAGTR
+269 LLLAASTR
-277 FDTATVLGLT
+277 FDSATVLGLT
-287 VLVSVLAVALMGL
+287 LLVSVLAVALMGC

-305 RHFARWRTVKA
+305 GYFARWREATS